1 MPFTLGLTGYPLAH
15 SLSPRIHAAALAA
28 CGLEGT
34 YSLFPIPP
42 ERPEALAELLGRVRQ
57 GEIHGLN
64 VTIPHKQAVLPLLDD
79 LTETARAIG
88 AVNTIFLRA
97 GRLIGENTDAPG
109 FFSDLVRFLRQA
121 GRDLPPAALVLGAG
135 GSARAVVYALCRA
148 GVRVTLLARRLEQA
162 QQLAA
167 AFPPCTVHA
176 AAFSQLASLAVSSSA
191 PLLLVNTTPL
201 GMSPHVETSPWPE
214 DLPLPAGAL
223 VYDLVYNPR
232 QTRLARQARAA
243 GLPAETG
250 LGMLIAQA
258 ALAFQT
264 WTGCQP
270 PDDFFPLSPDD

>member
-42 ERPEALAELLGRVRQ
+42 EHPEALANLLERIRH

-64 VTIPHKQAVLPLLDD
+64 VTIPHKQTVLPLLDD

-88 AVNTIFLRA
+88 AVNTVFLRA
-97 GRLIGENTDAPG
+97 HRLVGDNTDAPG
-109 FFSDLVRFLRQA
+109 FFSDLKRFLQQA
-121 GRDLPPAALVLGAG
+121 GRELPRTALVLGAG

-148 GVRVTLLARRLEQA
+148 GVQVTVLARRLEQA

-167 AFPPCTVHA
+167 AFLPCAINA
-176 AAFSQLASLAVSSSA
+176 AAFTQLATLAISSST

-201 GMSPHVETSPWPE
+201 GMSPHAETSPWPE
-214 DLPLPAGAL
+214 DLPLPPQAV

-232 QTRLARQARAA
+232 ETRLARQARAA

-258 ALAFQT
+258 ALSFQA

-270 PDDFFPLSPDD
+270 PHDFFQLPSEH

>member
-15 SLSPRIHAAALAA
+15 SLSPQIHTAALAA

-42 ERPEALAELLGRVRQ
+42 ERPEALAALLGRIRD

-88 AVNTIFLRA
+88 AVNTLFLRA
-97 GRLIGENTDAPG
+97 GRLIGDNTDAPG

-148 GVRVTLLARRLEQA
+148 GVRVTVLARRLEQA

-167 AFPPCTVHA
+167 AFAPCAVHA
-176 AAFSQLASLAVSSSA
+176 AAFSQLASLATSSST

-201 GMSPHVETSPWPE
+201 GMSPQIETSPWPE
-214 DLPLPAGAL
+214 DLPLPDQAV

-232 QTRLARQARAA
+232 QTRLMRQARAA
-243 GLPAETG
+243 GLLAETG

-258 ALAFQT
+258 ALSFQT

-270 PDDFFPLSPDD
+270 PDHFFQPPSSL